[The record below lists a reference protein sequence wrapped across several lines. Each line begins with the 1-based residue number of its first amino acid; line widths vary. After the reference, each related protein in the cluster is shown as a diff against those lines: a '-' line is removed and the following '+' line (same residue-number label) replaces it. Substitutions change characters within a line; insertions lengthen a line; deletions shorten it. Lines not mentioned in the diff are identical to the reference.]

1 MSERMPYIIGNWKMN
16 LDIESAMSLAA
27 DVADIANDAAEEVGV
42 GVAIPFPWIPLIASE
57 TADTNLLVGAQD
69 VSPESEGAF
78 TGDVSA
84 GMLAPWCTFVLV
96 GHSERRTIHGES
108 DQLVRTKLDAALANG
123 MAPVLCIGETRA
135 ERDEDRTANVIERQ
149 LTAAI
154 NHLSAQQLRG
164 LLVAYEP
171 VWAIGTGLTA
181 SPEDAQQVAAQ
192 IRNLLNQVNSEAAG
206 LVPILYGGS
215 VKGDN
220 ARGFLTCPDID
231 GALVGGA
238 SLSASSFLPIV
249 QAALP

>member
-1 MSERMPYIIGNWKMN
+1 MSDRMPYILGNWKMN
-16 LDIESAMSLAA
+16 LDIESAMTLAS
-27 DVADIANDAAEEVGV
+27 DVADIANDAAEEIGV
-42 GVAIPFPWIPLIASE
+42 GVAIPYPWIPLIASE
-57 TADTNLLVGAQD
+57 TAESNLLIGAQD
-69 VSPESEGAF
+69 LSPNAEGAF

-96 GHSERRTIHGES
+96 GHSERRTIHGET
-108 DQLVRTKLDAALANG
+108 DDLVRAKLDAALASG
-123 MAPVLCIGETRA
+123 MAPVLCVGETQA
-135 ERDEDRTANVIERQ
+135 ERDEDRTAEVIERQ
-149 LTAAI
+149 VTAAT
-154 NHLSAQQLRG
+154 NHLNARQLRG

-181 SPEDAQQVAAQ
+181 SPDDAQSVASQ
-192 IRNLLNQVNSEAAG
+192 IRTLLRQVDDEAGG

-220 ARGFLTCPDID
+220 ARSFLVCPDID

-238 SLSASSFLPIV
+238 SLNAGAFLPIV